1 MRIKI
6 IKSSDVPRGTLLEVK
21 VNEKVIRVVLTWHA
35 LD

>member
-21 VNEKVIRVVLTWHA
+21 VNEKVIRVVLT
-35 LD
+35 